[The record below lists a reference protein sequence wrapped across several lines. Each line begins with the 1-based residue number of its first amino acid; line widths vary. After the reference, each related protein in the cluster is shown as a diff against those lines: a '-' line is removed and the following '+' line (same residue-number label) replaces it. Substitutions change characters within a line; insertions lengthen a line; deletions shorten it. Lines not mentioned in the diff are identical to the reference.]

1 MVKSLIER
9 FNVFRRK
16 EGKMMV
22 LDTNKKTYNLNERT
36 HIMGILN
43 VTPDPF
49 SDGGLYHTI
58 ERALEKAL
66 KMEADGADIID
77 IGGESTRPSH
87 QKVSEEQEIERV
99 IPIIEELSKHL
110 SIPISID
117 TYKSKTAHLALKAG
131 AEIIND
137 VWGAK
142 KDEEIAKV
150 AAEHK
155 VPIILMHN
163 RDNTEYVDLITDMKK
178 DLNES
183 IQIALNAGVNKK
195 DIILDP
201 GIGFAKTM
209 ANNYEVLKHLE
220 EFVKMEFPILLGTSR
235 KSFINEV
242 IPTKPSERDNATG
255 ATTCLGIT
263 KGVRLH
269 RVHDVKRTVELAKM
283 MDAMLKGGSAI
294 G

>member
-1 MVKSLIER
+1 MLI
-9 FNVFRRK
+9 K
-16 EGKMMV
+16 
-22 LDTNKKTYNLNERT
+22 TNKKTYDLAKRT
-36 HIMGILN
+36 HVMGILN
-43 VTPDPF
+43 VTPDSF
-49 SDGGLYHTI
+49 SDGGTYSTMETAL
-58 ERALEKAL
+58 ERAM

-77 IGGESTRPSH
+77 IGGESTRPSY
-87 QKVSEEQEIERV
+87 QKVTEQEESERV

-117 TYKSKTAHLALKAG
+117 TYKSKTALLAVKAG

-142 KDEEIAKV
+142 KEPKIAKV
-150 AAEHK
+150 AAEYQT
-155 VPIILMHN
+155 PIILMHN
-163 RDNTEYVDLITDMKK
+163 RNNKDYKNIITDMKA
-178 DLNES
+178 DLMES
-183 IQIALNAGVNKK
+183 IEIATTAGVNKAN
-195 DIILDP
+195 IILDP
-201 GIGFAKTM
+201 GVGFAKTM
-209 ANNYEVLKHLE
+209 ADNYEVLKHLD
-220 EFVKMEFPILLGTSR
+220 EFVKMDYPILLGTSR

-242 IPTKPSERDNATG
+242 LPSQPNERDNATG

-283 MDAMLKGGSAI
+283 MDAMLEGGASI

>member
-1 MVKSLIER
+1 MLI
-9 FNVFRRK
+9 K
-16 EGKMMV
+16 
-22 LDTNKKTYNLNERT
+22 TNKKTYDLAKRT
-36 HIMGILN
+36 HVMGILN
-43 VTPDPF
+43 VTPDSF
-49 SDGGLYHTI
+49 SDGGTYSTMEAAL
-58 ERALEKAL
+58 ERAM

-77 IGGESTRPSH
+77 IGGESTRPSY
-87 QKVSEEQEIERV
+87 QKVTEQEESERV

-117 TYKSKTAHLALKAG
+117 TYKSKTALLAVKAG

-142 KDEEIAKV
+142 KEPKIAKV
-150 AAEHK
+150 AAEYQT
-155 VPIILMHN
+155 PIILMHN
-163 RDNTEYVDLITDMKK
+163 RNNKDYKNIITDIKA
-178 DLNES
+178 DLMES
-183 IQIALNAGVNKK
+183 IEIATTADVNKAN
-195 DIILDP
+195 IILDP
-201 GIGFAKTM
+201 GVGFAKTM
-209 ANNYEVLKHLE
+209 ADNYEVLKHLD
-220 EFVKMEFPILLGTSR
+220 EFVKMDYPILLGTSR

-242 IPTKPSERDNATG
+242 LPSQPNERDNATG

-283 MDAMLKGGSAI
+283 MDAMLEGGASI